1 MKKTYMMSAAAVL
14 IAFVAAGCDDTFDEL
29 EVSPNQI
36 SMNSFFST
44 PEDVNQALMTCYG
57 YIQTQRNFGAMA
69 THWVV
74 FRSDE
79 AASRSDY
86 AMPGMYGADLNS
98 SHYVI
103 EQPYTMLYSVAGQ
116 ATYIIDNIDA
126 VHFDDAE
133 LKRAYRGEAF
143 FWRAFAHYFL
153 LTNWRQVAP
162 ITSVGNRSDYVRAS
176 AAPDQVWDI
185 ILSDLEQAKA
195 NLPKK
200 GYWTEDRRGR
210 VTAGAAAALRGKAYL
225 MRSGIE
231 PRYGAN
237 QATFYTEAAR
247 EFAEVINGTYGQY
260 RLVEYAH
267 NFDVAHENN
276 DESVFE
282 IQFLGD
288 AENNGFNPGTA
299 TSGLALDSRGFMLPG
314 AGPAY
319 EGVVHDWLY
328 DAFATSIDKD
338 GNTDLRMFSTIFFN
352 HATDPRIELGGRP
365 EPTGPGGY
373 KFTEIYPSGSFNC
386 TVDGTTVNPLTHP
399 YKAAFLKHL
408 DLSLP
413 MRGDSP
419 TNWGGTGGGVREM
432 IYNQPRAHGVN
443 FRYIRYAD
451 VLLMY
456 AEAVLNGGAQGGG
469 LTAAAA
475 FNLVRDRANMAQIP
489 NPTMEDIKKE
499 RMLELALEGHRF
511 YDLLRWGD
519 LAPTFRQREASDPN
533 FKKVISA
540 TYYLGFKEGVN
551 EWLPIPITE
560 IESNPYISQNNGY

>member
-1 MKKTYMMSAAAVL
+1 MKKTHMMSAAAAL
-14 IAFVAAGCDDTFDEL
+14 MALVAPGCDDTFDEL
-29 EVSPNQI
+29 AVSPNQI
-36 SMNSFFST
+36 SMSSFFNT

-69 THWVV
+69 SHWVV
-74 FRSDE
+74 FRGDE
-79 AASRSDY
+79 AASSSDY
-86 AMPGMYGADLNS
+86 AKPGMYGSDLNS
-98 SHYVI
+98 SYYTI
-103 EQPYTMLYSVAGQ
+103 EQPYTMCYSVVGQ
-116 ATYIIDNIDA
+116 ATYVIDNIDA
-126 VHFDDAE
+126 VHFDDTA
-133 LKRAYRGEAF
+133 LKNAYRGEAY

-162 ITSVGNRSDYVRAS
+162 ITSVGNRSDYVRPS
-176 AAPDQVWDI
+176 AAPDEVWDL

-195 NLPKK
+195 NLPDK
-200 GYWTEDRRGR
+200 GYWTGNRLGR

-225 MRSGIE
+225 VRSGIE
-231 PRYGAN
+231 PRYGAS
-237 QATFYTEAAR
+237 QTTYYAEAAR
-247 EFAEVINGTYGQY
+247 EFAEVINGTYGRY
-260 RLVEYAH
+260 SLVEYAH

-288 AENNGFNPGTA
+288 AENSAFNPGTA

-314 AGPAY
+314 AGAAY

-328 DAFATSIDKD
+328 EAFATSIDKD
-338 GNTDLRMFSTIFFN
+338 GNTDLRMFSSIFFN
-352 HATDPRIELGGRP
+352 HEQDARIKLGDGRAAPTGLGGY
-365 EPTGPGGY
+365 T
-373 KFTEIYPSGSFNC
+373 FSQIYPSGSFS
-386 TVDGTTVNPLTHP
+386 GSTTANARTHP

-413 MRGDSP
+413 MRGGTP
-419 TNWGGTGGGVREM
+419 TNLAGVGGGVREM
-432 IYNQPRAHGVN
+432 IYNQPRANGVN

-456 AEAVLNGGAQGGG
+456 AEAVLMGGVQGG
-469 LTAAAA
+469 LTAAEA
-475 FNLVRDRANMAQIP
+475 FNHVRDRANMSQVQS
-489 NPTMEDIKKE
+489 PTMDDIKKE

-519 LAPTFRQREASDPN
+519 LVSTFRQREASDPN
-533 FKKVISA
+533 FKKIISD
-540 TYYLGFKEGVN
+540 TYYLGFREGVN

-560 IESNPYISQNNGY
+560 IESNPYVSQNNGY